1 MSDVIRGFVDLC
13 RTALAEGTWVKLTL
27 GAHRGADATLR
38 NVIVRP
44 VALRAGPRLSLLY
57 RHATRD
63 VTKNL
68 PPDEALARVTDL
80 LASDFAGAHLFTTGA
95 EIELQP
101 ARGRSPARIVRRPP
115 RHAEPAS
122 ERHDRTRVRPV
133 DPAGTAWLRTLGVV
147 NPAGRPC
154 DGMSGK
160 LRQIEKFA
168 ELLLHHVAEIPP
180 REGRALD
187 LVDMG
192 CGKGYLTFA
201 AFEVLHSA
209 GWTPLRV
216 TGVERR
222 ADLVDACNRAAAEHG
237 LDGLRFLQG
246 DVASTPLDRADVLV
260 ALHACDTATDDAL
273 AKGIAAGASLI
284 LASPCCHKEVR
295 RGLRPPG
302 ILDPALRHGILL
314 DRHAELVTDAL
325 RASLLEWAGYDVKVF
340 EFVSTEHTAKNLMIA
355 AVRRPGPARTDAAA
369 HAIREFAA
377 FHGLRRQRLAE
388 HLGFALDPAP

>member
-1 MSDVIRGFVDLC
+1 MSDAIRGFVEAC
-13 RTALAEGTWVKLTL
+13 RAALEAGTWAKLTL
-27 GAHRGADATLR
+27 GAHRGSDATLR
-38 NVIVRP
+38 NIIVRP
-44 VALRAGPRLSLLY
+44 VALRSGDRLSFVY

-63 VTKNL
+63 VTRNL
-68 PPDEALARVTDL
+68 PPEEGLARVAEL
-80 LASDFAGAHLFTTGA
+80 LATDFAGAHLFSTEA

-101 ARGRSPARIVRRPP
+101 ARGRSPARVIRRPP
-115 RHAEPAS
+115 RHDAPAPAT
-122 ERHDRTRVRPV
+122 HDHARVRPI
-133 DPAGTAWLRTLGVV
+133 DPAGAAWLRTLGVV
-147 NPAGRPC
+147 NAIGRPR

-168 ELLLHHVAEIPP
+168 EILLHHVAEIPP
-180 REGRALD
+180 RGDRSLAV
-187 LVDMG
+187 VDMG

-222 ADLVDACNRAAAEHG
+222 ADLVDTCNRAAAEHG
-237 LDGLRFLQG
+237 LDGLTFAQG
-246 DVASTPLDRADVLV
+246 DVASTPLDHADVLV

-273 AKGIAAGASLI
+273 AKGITAGASLI

-369 HAIREFAA
+369 RAIREFAA

-388 HLGFALDPAP
+388 HLGFALDPVP

>member
-1 MSDVIRGFVDLC
+1 MSDAIREFLDLC
-13 RTALAEGTWVKLTL
+13 RAALAAGTWAKLTL

-38 NVIVRP
+38 QVIVRP
-44 VALRAGPRLSLLY
+44 VALRSGDRLSFVY

-68 PPDEALARVTDL
+68 PTDDGLVRVADL
-80 LASDFAGAHLFTTGA
+80 LATEFGGAHLFTTEA

-101 ARGRSPARIVRRPP
+101 ARGRSPARVVRRAP
-115 RHAEPAS
+115 RHDTPAPGT
-122 ERHDRTRVRPV
+122 HDRARVRPI
-133 DPAGTAWLRTLGVV
+133 DPAGAGWLRTLGVV
-147 NPAGRPC
+147 NAAGRPC
-154 DGMSGK
+154 DGMAGK

-168 ELLLHHVAEIPP
+168 EILLHHAAGIPP
-180 REGRALD
+180 RPDRSLTV
-187 LVDMG
+187 VDMG

-201 AFEVLHSA
+201 AFEVLRDA
-209 GWTPLRV
+209 GWSPLHV

-222 ADLVDACNRAAAEHG
+222 ADLVDACTRAAAEHG
-237 LDGLRFLQG
+237 LDGLTFAQG
-246 DVASTPLDRADVLV
+246 DVASTAIDRVDVLV

-273 AKGIAAGASLI
+273 AMGIAAGASLI

-295 RGLRPPG
+295 RGLHVPDV
-302 ILDPALRHGILL
+302 LAPALRHGILL
-314 DRHAELVTDAL
+314 DRHAELVTDAV
-325 RASLLEWAGYDVKVF
+325 RAALLEWAGYDVKVF

-377 FHGLRRQRLAE
+377 FHGLRHQRLAA